1 MTPALRAIAGNEWL
15 LQKDGRWEDDLV
27 LLSGGDVRYLCDIGQ
42 PYNEISL
49 KESMSAS
56 AD

>member
-1 MTPALRAIAGNEWL
+1 MTPALRALAGNEWL

-42 PYNEISL
+42 LYNEISL
-49 KESMSAS
+49 KESISAS